1 MLGIL
6 DHLKPF
12 EAKLITL
19 SKDALL
25 LLFTDGLSELQNEKE
40 EYFEDL
46 AFDQFF
52 KLFHSMQPQHFNEKL
67 EEQIQNYRG
76 QTPIGDDITVMTIRL
91 NF

>member
-1 MLGIL
+1 MI
-6 DHLKPF
+6 P
-12 EAKLITL
+12 
-19 SKDALL
+19 ALL
-25 LLFTDGLSELQNEKE
+25 EKWFNERVEMRKLVKKYHEQGDTEKE